1 VAAATRCQEADG
13 SSRLLQACRHN
24 QQLGT
29 ALGRLLGGRNQ
40 LRYGTARMALWQAGS
55 PHAWW
60 CGGSIGIRVGRSEG
74 VVRAPRGR
82 PRRRRAV
89 AAGAPRAARADCLLI
104 PSYYDTAKL

>member
-1 VAAATRCQEADG
+1 MAAAG
-13 SSRLLQACRHN
+13 FCRPAGTQGHN
-24 QQLGT
+24 QQQLGT

-82 PRRRRAV
+82 PRRRGGHNLIPGSARAHTYL
-89 AAGAPRAARADCLLI
+89 GQPAARADSLKEFIL
-104 PSYYDTAKL
+104 